1 MKKSPTPE
9 AMYLPD
15 VESHESDGH
24 YGKLI
29 AMAREGGMTPPG
41 IWHLFAFKPRMTD
54 ALSAFTHEVMRGP
67 SPLSAGLRE
76 LIAAYT
82 SRRNACVF

>member
-1 MKKSPTPE
+1 MHAMKEPSL
-9 AMYLPD
+9 YLPD
-15 VESHESDGH
+15 VESSSPDSH
-24 YGKLI
+24 YGRLI
-29 AMAREGGMTPPG
+29 AMARASGGTPPG
-41 IWHLFAFKPRMTD
+41 IWHLFAFKPRMTE
-54 ALSAFTHEVMRGP
+54 ALSAFTHEVMRGA

>member
-1 MKKSPTPE
+1 MTKPSAPQ
-9 AMYLPD
+9 ALYLPD
-15 VESHESDGH
+15 VEAHTSDGH
-24 YGKLI
+24 YGRLI
-29 AMAREGGMTPPG
+29 AMARAAGTPPPG

>member
-1 MKKSPTPE
+1 MKKSSPPE
-9 AMYLPD
+9 PMYLPD

-24 YGKLI
+24 YGRMI
-29 AMAREGGMTPPG
+29 AMARGAGFAPPG